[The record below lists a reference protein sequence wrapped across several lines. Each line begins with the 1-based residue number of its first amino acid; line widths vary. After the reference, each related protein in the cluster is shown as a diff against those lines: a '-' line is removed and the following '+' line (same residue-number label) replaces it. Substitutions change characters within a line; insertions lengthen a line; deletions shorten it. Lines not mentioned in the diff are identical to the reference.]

1 MWTKTKSLTLSL
13 WVVRIFMV
21 VLVAAVFFLPSL
33 LEFSVRPDSMLGPLL
48 MALYSSA
55 IPAGIILWFLNKLL
69 SNIRRDDVFIEGN
82 VHCLRVISWSCF
94 AVGVIYL
101 ILGISFPF
109 SLLIGIAAT
118 FIWLILRV
126 LKNVFAQAVV
136 IKAENDY
143 TI

>member
-1 MWTKTKSLTLSL
+1 MVKWGNRNMWTKTKSLTLSL

-33 LEFSVRPDSMLGPLL
+33 LDWYLEFSVRPDS
-48 MALYSSA
+48 
-55 IPAGIILWFLNKLL
+55 IILWFLNKLL